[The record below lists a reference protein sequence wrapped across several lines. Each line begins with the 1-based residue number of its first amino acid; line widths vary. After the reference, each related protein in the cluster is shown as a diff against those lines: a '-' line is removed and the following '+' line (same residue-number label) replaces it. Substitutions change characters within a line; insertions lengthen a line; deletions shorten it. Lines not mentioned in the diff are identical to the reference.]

1 MSVTGAIEPSNAA
14 ATIIINRAM
23 PGEGRLSTGHVGPR
37 PRLAIHISVVAAPR
51 GIRKRAAWSD
61 PKSPRSPRSTPIAP
75 KPADAASAANSV
87 LSSLG
92 VLNTESSAVP
102 SPNAAISKV
111 PNAQRSVTA
120 IVYGPDS
127 VTSNSSEERPGCD
140 ANPVLSRVGRSRRC
154 GRFLSG
160 RTERC
165 C

>member
-14 ATIIINRAM
+14 ATIIINTAM
-23 PGEGRLSTGHVGPR
+23 PGEGRLRTGHVGPGL
-37 PRLAIHISVVAAPR
+37 RLAIHIRVVAAPR

-61 PKSPRSPRSTPIAP
+61 PKRPRSPRSTPIAP

-92 VLNTESSAVP
+92 VLNTESNAVP

-127 VTSNSSEERPGCD
+127 VTSNSSEERPGAKDLVSRNRLD
-140 ANPVLSRVGRSRRC
+140 ARK
-154 GRFLSG
+154 
-160 RTERC
+160 RTR
-165 C
+165 